1 MKLIAKTLA
10 GLEELLAKELRQ
22 AGASAIQSHKRAV
35 SFEGDQKLLYI
46 TNLHL
51 RTALRILMPVHSFNC
66 KTEQALYR
74 GVQEILWWDYLN
86 IKQTIA
92 VDSVVNS
99 PYFNHSHYVALKT
112 KDAIVDQFRKKY
124 GKRPSVNVEHPDIRI
139 HIHINGDRAMV
150 ALDSSGDSLHK
161 RGYRLEQTLAPLN
174 EVLAAGMVLLTGWKG
189 EKPFLD
195 PMCGSGTLLTEAA
208 MIAGSVPPG
217 LFRRHFG
224 FMHWH
229 DYDKQLWSRLID
241 NAQKIRTVPNH
252 PITGIDL
259 NPSAVQKARK
269 NLQRTGLESAVSI
282 NQYDFFSY
290 QPEASGGIIVTNP
303 PYDERIFQQD
313 IEQFYK
319 KIGDTFKNQYQGYEA
334 WILSANI
341 SAIKSIG
348 LKTSKRVQLYN
359 GPLPCKFHK
368 FDLY

>member
-10 GLEELLAKELRQ
+10 GLEELLCEELRQ

-35 SFEGDQKLLYI
+35 SFEGDQKLLYFA
-46 TNLHL
+46 NLHL
-51 RTALRILMPVHSFNC
+51 RTALRILMPVHTFTC
-66 KTEQALYR
+66 RTEQALYR
-74 GVQEILWWDYLN
+74 GIQEIFWWDYLN
-86 IKQTIA
+86 IRQTIA

-99 PYFNHSHYVALKT
+99 PHFNHSHYVALKT

-124 GKRPSVNVEHPDIRI
+124 GKRPSVNIEHPDIRI

-161 RGYRLEQTLAPLN
+161 RGYRLDQTQAPLN
-174 EVLAAGMVLLTGWKG
+174 EVLAAGMILLTGWKG

-208 MIAGSVPPG
+208 MIAGAVPPG
-217 LFRRHFG
+217 LFRKHFS
-224 FMHWH
+224 FMNWH
-229 DYDKQLWSRLID
+229 DYNKQLWSDLIVD
-241 NAQKIRTVPNH
+241 AQNTLTNPVN
-252 PITGIDL
+252 PIAGIDL
-259 NPSAVQKARK
+259 NPDAVQKARK
-269 NLQRTGLESAVSI
+269 NLQRTELEYAVSI
-282 NQYDFFSY
+282 NQFDFFSY
-290 QPEASGGIIVTNP
+290 QPEASAGIIVTNP
-303 PYDERIFQQD
+303 PYDERILQQD

-319 KIGDTFKNQYQGYEA
+319 KIGDTFKNRYKGYEA

-348 LKTSKRVQLYN
+348 LKTSRRMQLYN